1 MRELKPHL
9 LTSCWVR
16 RLHAPPSASPSL
28 FKNGQPSDDHLIS
41 LCQRSLYREALE
53 AFDALRKTPDSRLS
67 TKACVG
73 LICAC
78 SGLKSLKYGR
88 RVHDCIRASGV
99 QTDVILD
106 NHIVNMYGKC
116 GSMADARKVFDGMRH
131 RNVVSWTSLIAG
143 YSQNG
148 QNSDALQLYFE
159 MLQSGF
165 WPDHFTF
172 GSVLKACSGL
182 GGVGLGMQLHAHV
195 VKSEFGSHL
204 IAQNALIAMYTKV
217 DRIGDACSVFRRIK
231 EKDLISWC
239 SIIAGFSQL
248 DHELQALC
256 YFKEM
261 LCQGV
266 YQPNEFTFGS
276 VSSACGNLQ
285 QPEIGR
291 QIHGICIK
299 FGFAGNK
306 FAGCALCDMY
316 AKFGLLGSA
325 KIVFRQIETPDLIS
339 WNAAIAG
346 FATNGHSNET
356 ISYFNQLRRLNFHPD
371 DITVRSLFCACMSPS
386 SLQQG
391 KQMHSYIIKMAFVL
405 DISVCN
411 ALVTM
416 YAKCSNLMEAFK
428 AFEEM
433 RHHDDLISWNAI
445 LVACMQH
452 KESTEVFKLF
462 KLLLISEV
470 KPDYITLTTMIG
482 AYTEMASLEMGNQV
496 HCYAMKTG
504 LVLDVSVSNS
514 LIDMYMKC
522 GSVKIARSLFD
533 SIVNPDIISW
543 SSLIVGY
550 AQFGHAEEALKL
562 YEKMRSLGVKP
573 NEVTIVG
580 VLTACCHVG
589 LVEEGWELYKTME
602 LEHGIIPTKEHS
614 ACVVDLL
621 ARAGH
626 LYEAK
631 GFIKQMEDTPDIVV
645 WKALLAASKT
655 HKNLEI
661 GRWAAE
667 NLLKLDPLNATAHV
681 LLCSMYASTGHWDD
695 VGRLRSLMREL
706 GVSKVPGQ
714 SWIEIKSRVHAFLAD
729 DNLHPERDKIYQV
742 MGELW
747 LQLLDHDYVPFQNR
761 VLSRLS

>member
-1 MRELKPHL
+1 MANVEGNGPETRETVVSAGQVDLVPKTVMEVGIL
-9 LTSCWVR
+9 EQITNCTR
-16 RLHAPPSASPSL
+16 RLHAPPPASPPL

-41 LCQRSLYREALE
+41 LCKRSLYREALE

-67 TKACVG
+67 TEACVG

-88 RVHDCIRASGV
+88 RVHDRIRASGV
-99 QTDVILD
+99 RTDVILD

-159 MLQSGF
+159 MLRSGF
-165 WPDHFTF
+165 LPDHFTF

-217 DRIGDACSVFRRIK
+217 FPN
-231 EKDLISWC
+231 
-239 SIIAGFSQL
+239 SITS
-248 DHELQALC
+248 
-256 YFKEM
+256 YK
-261 LCQGV
+261 
-266 YQPNEFTFGS
+266 P
-276 VSSACGNLQ
+276 
-285 QPEIGR
+285 
-291 QIHGICIK
+291 
-299 FGFAGNK
+299 
-306 FAGCALCDMY
+306 CATSKKCFVRDVP
-316 AKFGLLGSA
+316 FVTS
-325 KIVFRQIETPDLIS
+325 
-339 WNAAIAG
+339 IAG

-386 SLQQG
+386 SLRQG

-452 KESTEVFKLF
+452 KEPMEVFKLF

-482 AYTEMASLEMGNQV
+482 AYTEMASLEMGN
-496 HCYAMKTG
+496 
-504 LVLDVSVSNS
+504 
-514 LIDMYMKC
+514 
-522 GSVKIARSLFD
+522 
-533 SIVNPDIISW
+533 
-543 SSLIVGY
+543 
-550 AQFGHAEEALKL
+550 QFGHAEEALKL

-631 GFIKQMEDTPDIVV
+631 DFIKQMEDTPDIVV

-681 LLCSMYASTGHWDD
+681 LLCSIYASTGHWDD

-742 MGELW
+742 MGGTVDSRFIMVPWKRICLTAAGFARCHDSRHFS
-747 LQLLDHDYVPFQNR
+747 LDHQTGLATPLSQLGQTINMTLEDSQSVIGLICFEIGDLTYLCNISTGEVKALPPTGPDFPIHLHRNIR
-761 VLSRLS
+761 SFSVLGFDPVAKAQSWRHGF

>member
-148 QNSDALQLYFE
+148 LFRVGRCWLRDA
-159 MLQSGF
+159 
-165 WPDHFTF
+165 T
-172 GSVLKACSGL
+172 ACPCCEIRVWFSPYS
-182 GGVGLGMQLHAHV
+182 A
-195 VKSEFGSHL
+195 E
-204 IAQNALIAMYTKV
+204 
-217 DRIGDACSVFRRIK
+217 CSYSNVH
-231 EKDLISWC
+231 E
-239 SIIAGFSQL
+239 GFSQL

>member
-1 MRELKPHL
+1 MIKEPKPHL
-9 LTSCWVR
+9 LTVWIR
-16 RLHAPPSASPSL
+16 RLHAPPPSTSPL
-28 FKNGQPSDDHLIS
+28 LKNGQSHDDLHLIS
-41 LCQRSLYREALE
+41 LCKRNLYREALE
-53 AFDALRKTPDSRLS
+53 AFDALRKIPGSRIS
-67 TKACVG
+67 SAQTWVG
-73 LICAC
+73 LVCAC
-78 SGLKSLKYGR
+78 SSLRSLKHGR
-88 RVHDCIRASGV
+88 RVHDHIRASGAR
-99 QTDVILD
+99 TDVILD
-106 NHIVNMYGKC
+106 NHVINMYGKC
-116 GSMADARKVFDGMRH
+116 GSMADARKVFDEMRH

-148 QNSDALQLYFE
+148 QNIDAVRLYFE
-159 MLQSGF
+159 MLQSGLL
-165 WPDHFTF
+165 PDHFTF

-204 IAQNALIAMYTKV
+204 IAQNALIAMYTKL
-217 DRIGDACSVFRRIK
+217 DRIDDACRVYHRIK
-231 EKDLISWC
+231 EKDLISW
-239 SIIAGFSQL
+239 SSMIAGFSQL
-248 DHELQALC
+248 NHELQALR

-261 LCQGV
+261 LCQ
-266 YQPNEFTFGS
+266 
-276 VSSACGNLQ
+276 
-285 QPEIGR
+285 
-291 QIHGICIK
+291 
-299 FGFAGNK
+299 
-306 FAGCALCDMY
+306 
-316 AKFGLLGSA
+316 
-325 KIVFRQIETPDLIS
+325 ETPDLIS
-339 WNAAIAG
+339 WNAALAG
-346 FATNGHSNET
+346 FATNGHSNEM
-356 ISYFNQLRRLNFHPD
+356 ISYFNQMRHLNLHPD
-371 DITVRSLFCACMSPS
+371 DITIRSLLCACTSPS

-416 YAKCSNLMEAFK
+416 YAKCSNLMEALK
-428 AFEEM
+428 AFQEM

-452 KESTEVFKLF
+452 KEPMEVFKLF

-482 AYTEMASLEMGNQV
+482 AYTEMASLDMGSQV
-496 HCYAMKTG
+496 HCYAVKTG
-504 LVLDVSVSNS
+504 LVLDVSVANA
-514 LIDMYMKC
+514 LIDMYAKC
-522 GSVKIARSLFD
+522 GSLKIARTLFD
-533 SIVNPDIISW
+533 SIVNPDVISW

-580 VLTACCHVG
+580 VLTACSHVG

-602 LEHGIIPTKEHS
+602 LEHGILPTKEHS

-631 GFIKQMEDTPDIVV
+631 DFIKQMEDTPDIVV

-681 LLCSMYASTGHWDD
+681 LLCSIYASTGHWDD

-747 LQLLDHDYVPFQNR
+747 LQLLDHDYVPFQNQA
-761 VLSRLS
+761 LSRLS